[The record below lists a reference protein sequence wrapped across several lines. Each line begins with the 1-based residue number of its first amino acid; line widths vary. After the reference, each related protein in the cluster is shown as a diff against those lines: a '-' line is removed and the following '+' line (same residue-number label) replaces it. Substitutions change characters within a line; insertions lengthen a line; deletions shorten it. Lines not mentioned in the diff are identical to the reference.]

1 MNIEQAI
8 EDRKEYEEARKAYKY
23 LIKQLYELQKQLAE
37 ELADII
43 AWIILGGVLG
53 FITVIFVRGLLS
65 LLP

>member
-8 EDRKEYEEARKAYKY
+8 EDRKEYEEARKAFKY
-23 LIKQLYELQKQLAE
+23 LVKQLYEFHKQLAV

-53 FITVIFVRGLLS
+53 FILVTFVRGLLS
-65 LLP
+65 FLP